1 MNTINLVL
9 MCILCAMIGFAIG
22 NVWGKE
28 TMKRTLSEL
37 LQKMIDGLN
46 RATSSV
52 EKVNKENK
60 KESGV

>member
-1 MNTINLVL
+1 MNSINLVL
-9 MCILCAMIGFAIG
+9 RSILCTMIGFAIG

-46 RATSSV
+46 HATSSI